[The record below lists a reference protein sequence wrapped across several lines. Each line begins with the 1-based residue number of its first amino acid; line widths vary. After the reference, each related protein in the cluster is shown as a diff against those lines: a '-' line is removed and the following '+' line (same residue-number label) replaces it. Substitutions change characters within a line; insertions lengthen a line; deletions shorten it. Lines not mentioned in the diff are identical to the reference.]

1 MKPTLTTSRLIL
13 SPYTAGMVKDRHLL
27 WLSDPEVVKYSEQRH
42 REHTMETQHA
52 YLNGFGP
59 DQYIWLISPKTYE
72 AIGTITAYVDAPNQT
87 ADMGIMLGAWRGKG
101 FGLEAWQAVMGWLW
115 EAYPELR
122 KIECGMM
129 FSNQPMR
136 KLATKCGFKFEG
148 MRWRHFLLDGKEED
162 CLLYGKF
169 RP

>member
-1 MKPTLTTSRLIL
+1 
-13 SPYTAGMVKDRHLL
+13 
-27 WLSDPEVVKYSEQRH
+27 
-42 REHTMETQHA
+42 METQHA
-52 YLNGFGP
+52 YLNRFER
-59 DQYIWLISPKTYE
+59 DQHIWLISFNGE
-72 AIGTITAYVDAPNQT
+72 EIGTITAYVDIDNWT
-87 ADMGIMLGAWRGKG
+87 ADMGIMIGNVGVWGQG
-101 FGLEAWQAVMGWLW
+101 FGPEAWQAVMDWLW
-115 EAYPELR
+115 QAYPDLR

-129 FSNQPMR
+129 ASNRAMR